1 MANAACD
8 AENAPSPAHAR
19 NHSGATEPFW
29 PPEQGVLPRP
39 VPPSSAH
46 EQAPSPR
53 GTKRPLAE
61 ASDTS
66 AAGHGAALAPE
77 AYWAGPPA
85 VRRCVRT
92 NDFVPAT
99 MQPSPLFPPVALPPE
114 ALVPPPYRAPSDPP
128 AHVAHGAPSPD
139 PTPAQAPLPDLPVVP
154 PHVQAAWLAPRVI
167 PQESYIAHLLADA
180 SSFRVSIRVTRGT
193 LSFLLAGARLT
204 VNGIRVEHIPDLN
217 DIVLPEEL
225 RFLGLHVQLP
235 TDVVVKAV
243 VLWMARPLDSATLV
257 ALGLGMVKRLR
268 TDSKACGD
276 VFSSFFRRGTSNDEG
291 RQCCTCSLERQ
302 RDTT

>member
-1 MANAACD
+1 MNCVKV
-8 AENAPSPAHAR
+8 H
-19 NHSGATEPFW
+19 
-29 PPEQGVLPRP
+29 
-39 VPPSSAH
+39 
-46 EQAPSPR
+46 
-53 GTKRPLAE
+53 PL
-61 ASDTS
+61 
-66 AAGHGAALAPE
+66 
-77 AYWAGPPA
+77 YAGPPA

-114 ALVPPPYRAPSDPP
+114 APVPPPYRAPSDPP

-235 TDVVVKAV
+235 TDVVVKASV
-243 VLWMARPLDSATLV
+243 ACHTERLFVCLATPV
-257 ALGLGMVKRLR
+257 ADL
-268 TDSKACGD
+268 TPAATH
-276 VFSSFFRRGTSNDEG
+276 TS
-291 RQCCTCSLERQ
+291 RCSLSLLAGRRAVDGQAPGLRHARGAGPWNGETLEDRQ
-302 RDTT
+302 QGVW